1 MEFAVIKW
9 KDRQLYIKEG
19 DSTRNFKW
27 TDDLQDAIW
36 FPTEVD
42 AEKTARDY
50 FKSFTKWETREVFM
64 DDNSLVGYLVSN
76 KKIEPGTYDVTTIVS
91 AWDGDN
97 AVEKFIMDGEIIGGQ
112 KL

>member
-36 FPTEVD
+36 FPTCVD
-42 AEKTARDY
+42 AEKTANNYFVSFKNWESRD
-50 FKSFTKWETREVFM
+50 VIM
-64 DDNSLVGYLVSN
+64 DDNSLIGYLVSN
-76 KKIEPGTYDVTTIVS
+76 KELEPGTYEATS
-91 AWDGDN
+91 AVVYVDDSPRQ
-97 AVEKFIMDGEIIGGQ
+97 IMIHEGEVL
-112 KL
+112 K